1 MCLGASIVKGET
13 SNGTVGFRRVLRE
26 DLVGY
31 GVDVNMVGSVR
42 LGDMIDND
50 VEAYGGNTIL
60 QIHEH
65 AKAIVPET
73 LPNMFVVQIGTNN
86 ILQQIDIDK
95 AGEQLEDFINYLL
108 ETSPRSFVV
117 LSTILTN
124 QVGGGSL
131 EPDVLNINAQYRAL
145 MPTFEEE
152 GKAVVLAE
160 LHPSEGGGDEIPQ
173 IADIGPDGSHPLAS
187 GYTKMGHILAQ
198 AAKDADAKGFIQT
211 ATDNGIP
218 DDGDAERSGTT
229 SRKFR
234 QRR

>member
-1 MCLGASIVKGET
+1 
-13 SNGTVGFRRVLRE
+13 
-26 DLVGY
+26 
-31 GVDVNMVGSVR
+31 MVGSVR

-50 VEAYGGNTIL
+50 LEAYGGNTIL
-60 QIHEH
+60 QIHGH

-73 LPNMFVVQIGTNN
+73 LPNMFVIQVGTNN

-95 AGEQLEDFINYLL
+95 AGDQMKDFIDYLL
-108 ETSPRSFVV
+108 DTSPRSFVV

-124 QVGGGSL
+124 QVGGGIY

-145 MPTFEEE
+145 MPTFEDE

-198 AAKDADAKGFIQT
+198 AAKDADAQGLIRI
-211 ATDNGIP
+211 ATDNGIAE
-218 DDGDAERSGTT
+218 DGDAERAGSS
-229 SRKFR
+229 SRKLR